1 MRSLKVSQR
10 LVLMP
15 CLAGL
20 AFLLVLLTTQRAAGR
35 YAELNVQIERGYSP
49 ALDLSRDLEDILAQL
64 QRGLH
69 GAVAA
74 ADETLLDEMDSTRDS
89 FARRLSQ
96 ARGIPVLQAR
106 ELSDLQ
112 QALDAYYGLARD
124 TSARMIRGETGE
136 GIALAVERMRVQYN
150 DLRES
155 LRAFRGRQTAAM
167 NQAFA
172 AARDSHARSTA
183 AVTTI
188 TVLCMLLLIA
198 ISLLTIRSVTAQLD
212 QAVRVAENVAL
223 DAIPADVKVTSHDE
237 LGVLLTSMR
246 TMAGRVREREEALR
260 RSEERYALAA
270 RGANDGLWDWD
281 LTARRIYFS
290 QRWKS
295 MLGFALDEVGETP
308 EDWLGRIHP
317 DDRARVESG
326 IEAHLAGRSELFE
339 SEHRMVCRD
348 GAHRW
353 VLSRGIAVKD
363 AQGQPCRMAGSQS
376 DITERKQAEEQLQRD
391 AFYDPLTAL
400 PNRALFMD
408 RLRNALR
415 RRTGRPSESQLAV
428 VFVDVDRFKLV
439 NDSLGHAVGD
449 ELLRSL
455 SQRLQSCLRPGD
467 TVARFGG
474 DEFTLLLEDVG
485 SVERATRVADRVRA
499 ELFRPFAPGGHE
511 VFATVSMGIA
521 LSAGKRQR
529 PEDLLRDADNAMHR
543 AKEAGR
549 ARYEVF
555 DTEMHRRSMALLRLE
570 GELRR
575 AIEREEFRVHYQPIV
590 ELTSGRLAG
599 FEALVRWQHPD
610 RGMVLPSEFVPLAE
624 ETGLIVPIGE
634 WVLLQTCRQMRAW
647 GVGAPGAR
655 PLRVSANLST
665 RQFAQPDLAGRVQW
679 ALEETG
685 TEGTSLHLEITE
697 TAVMETRASAANT
710 LARLKELGIRISIDD
725 FGTGYSSLSYLQ
737 RLPIDTLKI
746 DQSFIRLMGD
756 GSRESEIVRTIVAMA
771 HNLGMT
777 VVAEGVELDQQEAD
791 LRAIGCDYGQG
802 LLYAAALDPSAAA
815 RMISEPLPARGGAP
829 RRLSDGEKR
838 RA

>member
-1 MRSLKVSQR
+1 MRNLKVSHR

-20 AFLLVLLTTQRAAGR
+20 AFLLVLLTTHWAAGR
-35 YAELNVQIERGYSP
+35 YAELNVRIEAGYSP

-74 ADETLLDEMDSTRDS
+74 ADETLLDEMDGTRDS
-89 FARRLSQ
+89 FARRLMQ
-96 ARGIPVLQAR
+96 ARGNPVLESTELEDLDRALNAYYALAR
-106 ELSDLQ
+106 E
-112 QALDAYYGLARD
+112 

-136 GIALAVERMRVQYN
+136 SIALAVERMRVEYN
-150 DLRES
+150 GIRES

-167 NQAFA
+167 NRAFA
-172 AARDSHARSTA
+172 GARNSHSRSIS
-183 AVTTI
+183 AVTVI
-188 TVLCMLLLIA
+188 TVLCMALLA
-198 ISLLTIRSVTAQLD
+198 GISLLTIRSVTTQLRE
-212 QAVRVAENVAL
+212 AVRVAENVAL
-223 DAIPADVKVTSHDE
+223 DTTTPEVRVTSADE
-237 LGVLLTSMR
+237 LGMLLARMR
-246 TMAGRVREREEALR
+246 TMVARVQEREEALR

-281 LTARRIYFS
+281 LPGRKIYFS
-290 QRWKS
+290 HRWKS
-295 MLGFALDEVGETP
+295 MLGYAEGEVAEGP
-308 EDWLGRIHP
+308 EDWMGRIHP
-317 DDRARVESG
+317 DDLSRVESG
-326 IEAHLAGRSELFE
+326 IEAHLAGRTEHFE
-339 SEHRMVCRD
+339 SEHRMICRD
-348 GAHRW
+348 GGYRW

-376 DITERKQAEEQLQRD
+376 DITERKQAEEQLLRD
-391 AFYDPLTAL
+391 AFYDPLTGL

-415 RRTGRPSESQLAV
+415 RRTGRPGDAQLAV

-455 SQRLQSCLRPGD
+455 AQRLQSCLRPGD

-521 LSAGKRQR
+521 LSAGKGQR

-575 AIEREEFRVHYQPIV
+575 AVEREEFRIHYQPIV
-590 ELTSGRLAG
+590 DLLSGGLAG
-599 FEALVRWQHPD
+599 FEALVRWQHPE
-610 RGMVLPSEFVPLAE
+610 RGIVLPSEFIPLAE
-624 ETGLIVPIGE
+624 ETGLVVPIGE
-634 WVLLQTCRQMRAW
+634 WVLLHACRQMQAW
-647 GVGAPGAR
+647 SLAYPGL
-655 PLRVSANLST
+655 PGLRMSANLST

-679 ALEETG
+679 ALDETG
-685 TEGTSLHLEITE
+685 TKGSSLHLEITE
-697 TAVMETRASAANT
+697 SAVMETRDSAART

-746 DQSFIRLMGD
+746 DQSFVGLMGS
-756 GSRESEIVRTIVAMA
+756 GSRESEIVRTIVALA
-771 HNLGMT
+771 HNLGMS
-777 VVAEGVELDQQEAD
+777 VVAEGVERVAQETE
-791 LRAIGCDYGQG
+791 LRALGCDYGQG
-802 LLYAAALDPSAAA
+802 FLYAEPLDALAAA
-815 RMISEPLPARGGAP
+815 RMLSEALPTRSLVAERLAR
-829 RRLSDGEKR
+829 GEKR

>member
-1 MRSLKVSQR
+1 MRNLKVSQR

-20 AFLLVLLTTQRAAGR
+20 AFLLVLLITHWAAGR
-35 YAELNVQIERGYSP
+35 YAELNVRIEAGYSP

-74 ADETLLDEMDSTRDS
+74 SDERLLDEMDDIRES
-89 FARRLSQ
+89 FARRLFQ
-96 ARGIPVLQAR
+96 ARANPVLKPS
-106 ELSDLQ
+106 ELEELQ
-112 QALDAYYGLARD
+112 GALDAYHALARE

-136 GIALAVERMRVQYN
+136 GIALAVDRMRIEYN
-150 DLRES
+150 AIRES

-172 AARDSHARSTA
+172 GARSSHARSIA
-183 AVTTI
+183 VVTTI
-188 TVLCMLLLIA
+188 TVLCMALLAA
-198 ISLLTIRSVTAQLD
+198 ISLLTIRSVTTQLRE
-212 QAVRVAENVAL
+212 AVRVADNVAL
-223 DAIPADVKVTSHDE
+223 DTATEVRVTSADE
-237 LGVLLTSMR
+237 LGVLLARMR
-246 TMAGRVREREEALR
+246 TMVACVQEREEALR

-281 LTARRIYFS
+281 LPCRKIYFS
-290 QRWKS
+290 QRWKI
-295 MLGFALDEVGETP
+295 MLGYAEDEIAEGP
-308 EDWLGRIHP
+308 EDWMGRIHP
-317 DDRARVESG
+317 DDRARVEAA
-326 IEAHLAGRSELFE
+326 IEAHLEGRTEHFE

-348 GAHRW
+348 GGYRW
-353 VLSRGIAVKD
+353 MLSRGIAVRD
-363 AQGQPCRMAGSQS
+363 AQGEPCRMAGSQS
-376 DITERKQAEEQLQRD
+376 DITERKQAEDQLLRD
-391 AFYDPLTAL
+391 AFYDPLTEL

-415 RRTGRPSESQLAV
+415 RRTGRPGDSQLAV
-428 VFVDVDRFKLV
+428 LFVDVDRFKLV

-455 SQRLQSCLRPGD
+455 AQRLQSCLRPGD

-485 SVERATRVADRVRA
+485 SVARATRVADRVRV

-521 LSAGKRQR
+521 LSAGKGQR

-575 AIEREEFRVHYQPIV
+575 AVEREEFRVHYQPIV
-590 ELTSGRLAG
+590 DLSSGRLAG
-599 FEALVRWQHPD
+599 FEALVRWQHPE
-610 RGMVLPSEFVPLAE
+610 RGIVLPSEFVPLAE

-634 WVLLQTCRQMRAW
+634 WVLLQACRQLQAW
-647 GVGAPGAR
+647 SQAFPGQPGIR
-655 PLRVSANLST
+655 MSANLST

-685 TEGTSLHLEITE
+685 TSGASLHLEITE
-697 TAVMETRASAANT
+697 SAVMETRDSASRT

-746 DQSFIRLMGD
+746 DQSFVRLMGP
-756 GSRESEIVRTIVAMA
+756 GSRESEIVRTIVALA
-771 HNLGMT
+771 HNLGMS
-777 VVAEGVELDQQEAD
+777 VVAEGVERVAQEAE
-791 LRAIGCDYGQG
+791 LRGLGCDYGQG
-802 LLYAAALDPSAAA
+802 FLYA
-815 RMISEPLPARGGAP
+815 EPLEAAEAS
-829 RRLSDGEKR
+829 RLLAGTLPIRNGVAETLSAGEKR

>member
-1 MRSLKVSQR
+1 MRNLKVSQR

-20 AFLLVLLTTQRAAGR
+20 AFLLVLLATHWAAGR
-35 YAELNVQIERGYSP
+35 YEELNVRIEAGYSP

-64 QRGLH
+64 QRELH

-74 ADETLLDEMDSTRDS
+74 ADETLLDEMDTTRNS
-89 FARRLSQ
+89 FARRLVE
-96 ARGIPVLQAR
+96 ARGNPVLEPS
-106 ELSDLQ
+106 ELDDLER
-112 QALDAYYGLARD
+112 ALDGYYGLARQ

-136 GIALAVERMRVQYN
+136 GIALAVDRMRVEYN
-150 DLRES
+150 GLRES

-172 AARDSHARSTA
+172 GARAGHARSIA
-183 AVTTI
+183 AVTAI
-188 TVLCMLLLIA
+188 TVLCMALLA
-198 ISLLTIRSVTAQLD
+198 GISMLTIRSVTTQLRE
-212 QAVRVAENVAL
+212 AVRVADNVAL
-223 DAIPADVKVTSHDE
+223 DNATEVHVTSADE
-237 LGVLLTSMR
+237 LGVLLARMR
-246 TMAGRVREREEALR
+246 TMVARVQEREEALR

-281 LTARRIYFS
+281 LAGSRIYFS
-290 QRWKS
+290 HRWKS
-295 MLGFALDEVGETP
+295 MLGYAEGEVAEGP
-308 EDWLGRIHP
+308 EEWMGRIHA
-317 DDRARVESG
+317 DDRARVESA
-326 IEAHLAGRSELFE
+326 IEAHLAGRTEHFE

-348 GAHRW
+348 GGYRW

-376 DITERKQAEEQLQRD
+376 DITERKQAEQQLLRD
-391 AFYDPLTAL
+391 AFYDPLTEL

-415 RRTGRPSESQLAV
+415 RRTGRPGDSQLAV
-428 VFVDVDRFKLV
+428 LFVDVDRFKLV

-455 SQRLQSCLRPGD
+455 AQRLQSCLRPGD

-485 SVERATRVADRVRA
+485 SVARATRVADRVRA

-521 LSAGKRQR
+521 LSSGKGQQ

-575 AIEREEFRVHYQPIV
+575 AVEREEFRIYYQPV
-590 ELTSGRLAG
+590 VDLSNGRLAG
-599 FEALVRWQHPD
+599 FEALVRWQHPE
-610 RGMVLPSEFVPLAE
+610 RGIVLPSEFIPLAE

-634 WVLLQTCRQMRAW
+634 WVLLQACRQMQAW
-647 GVGAPGAR
+647 SLASPGPGIR
-655 PLRVSANLST
+655 MSANLST
-665 RQFAQPDLAGRVQW
+665 RQFAQPDLPGRVQW

-685 TEGTSLHLEITE
+685 VNGASLHLEITE
-697 TAVMETRASAANT
+697 SAVMETRHSASRT

-746 DQSFIRLMGD
+746 DQSFVGLMGT
-756 GSRESEIVRTIVAMA
+756 GSRESEIVRTIVSLA
-771 HNLGMT
+771 HNLGMS
-777 VVAEGVELDQQEAD
+777 VVAEGVERVAQEAE
-791 LRAIGCDYGQG
+791 LRGLGCDYGQG
-802 LLYAAALDPSAAA
+802 FLYAEPLEAAA
-815 RMISEPLPARGGAP
+815 ASRMITESVPVRSRIVEGLKGA
-829 RRLSDGEKR
+829 EKR